1 MASLSFDR
9 IGKTFADGT
18 VAVSNVSIDLQDGEA
33 VVLVGPSGCGK
44 TTLLRLAA
52 GLERPTAGRLLI
64 GGVDVTDTE
73 PGDRDVAM
81 VFQSYALYPH
91 MTVYQNMA
99 FGLQQ
104 RRTPA
109 AEIERLVSEAAHT
122 LDLTRYLQRKPAM
135 LSGGQ
140 RQRVAMGRAIVRH
153 PAVFLLDEPLSNL
166 DAKLRVQM
174 RAELKLLSRRLG
186 VTTLYVTHDQIE
198 AMTMGDRVVVLKP
211 VGSETDCNL
220 QQIDTPQALYDRPA
234 NIFVAGFIGS
244 PAMNFLRVR
253 LAPQPDQR
261 LAVDIVGAGVRFIV
275 PPEVLAARPG
285 LRRRIGQDIVLGIR
299 PESFVVAASEAAVFH
314 AEVLVTEA
322 HGADSFVF
330 FDLPTPPVTAEE
342 RLVTSADGRAAMRTR
357 LAARIPSQ
365 RVLKAGER
373 LPLAPDPLQLHW
385 FDMQTAAAI
394 RAV

>member
-1 MASLSFDR
+1 M
-9 IGKTFADGT
+9 
-18 VAVSNVSIDLQDGEA
+18 
-33 VVLVGPSGCGK
+33 
-44 TTLLRLAA
+44 
-52 GLERPTAGRLLI
+52 
-64 GGVDVTDTE
+64 
-73 PGDRDVAM
+73 
-81 VFQSYALYPH
+81 
-91 MTVYQNMA
+91 
-99 FGLQQ
+99 
-104 RRTPA
+104 
-109 AEIERLVSEAAHT
+109 
-122 LDLTRYLQRKPAM
+122 
-135 LSGGQ
+135 
-140 RQRVAMGRAIVRH
+140 
-153 PAVFLLDEPLSNL
+153 
-166 DAKLRVQM
+166 
-174 RAELKLLSRRLG
+174 
-186 VTTLYVTHDQIE
+186 
-198 AMTMGDRVVVLKP
+198 
-211 VGSETDCNL
+211 
-220 QQIDTPQALYDRPA
+220 
-234 NIFVAGFIGS
+234 FVAGFIGS

-261 LAVDIVGAGVRFIV
+261 LAVDIVGAGVHFIV

>member
-1 MASLSFDR
+1 
-9 IGKTFADGT
+9 
-18 VAVSNVSIDLQDGEA
+18 
-33 VVLVGPSGCGK
+33 
-44 TTLLRLAA
+44 
-52 GLERPTAGRLLI
+52 
-64 GGVDVTDTE
+64 
-73 PGDRDVAM
+73 
-81 VFQSYALYPH
+81 
-91 MTVYQNMA
+91 
-99 FGLQQ
+99 
-104 RRTPA
+104 
-109 AEIERLVSEAAHT
+109 
-122 LDLTRYLQRKPAM
+122 M

-140 RQRVAMGRAIVRH
+140 RQRVAMGRAIVRSRWRVRFDTRACCNSSWITPQIH

-198 AMTMGDRVVVLKP
+198 AMTMGDRVAVLKP

-234 NIFVAGFIGS
+234 NMFVAGFIGS

-261 LAVDIVGAGVRFIV
+261 LAVDIVGAGVRFIL
-275 PPEVLAARPG
+275 PPELLAARPG

-299 PESFVVAASEAAVFH
+299 PELFVVAASEAAMFH

-342 RLVTSADGRAAMRTR
+342 RLVTSADGQAAMRTR

-373 LPLAPDPLQLHW
+373 LPLAPDPVQLHW
-385 FDMQTAAAI
+385 FDLQTATAI
-394 RAV
+394 GAV